1 MGEDIYAKLRD
12 AVVSY
17 DVDAV
22 VKYSNEVIAKG
33 LDPLEAIEKGLAV
46 GARIVG
52 DKFDRL
58 EIYLAELIMAADAI
72 KAGLDVLLPAIPKG
86 ETPRRGVVVIGTAQG
101 DIHEIGKNIVAA
113 LLRAYGFDVYDLGV
127 DVPPLR
133 FIEKA
138 EEVKADI
145 IAISALMTSTII
157 GQRDVIE
164 YLKALGKRDK
174 YIVMVGGGPV
184 TREWAEEI
192 GADGWA
198 ETASEAVQVALT
210 LKGRR

>member
-33 LDPLEAIEKGLAV
+33 LDPLEAIEKGLAA

-86 ETPRRGVVVIGTAQG
+86 GAPRRGVVVIGTAQG

>member
-1 MGEDIYAKLRD
+1 MSEDLYAKLRD

-22 VKYSNEVIAKG
+22 VKYANEVIAKG

-46 GARIVG
+46 GARIIG

-72 KAGLDVLLPAIPKG
+72 KAGLDILLPAIPKG
-86 ETPRRGVVVIGTAQG
+86 VVSRRGVVVIGTAQG

-113 LLRAYGFDVYDLGV
+113 LLKAYGFDVYDLGV

-174 YIVMVGGGPV
+174 YIVMV
-184 TREWAEEI
+184 
-192 GADGWA
+192 
-198 ETASEAVQVALT
+198 
-210 LKGRR
+210 

>member
-1 MGEDIYAKLRD
+1 MSEDIYAKLRD

>member
-1 MGEDIYAKLRD
+1 MSEDIYVKLRD

-52 DKFDRL
+52 DKFDKL

-164 YLKALGKRDK
+164 YLRALGKRDK

>member
-1 MGEDIYAKLRD
+1 MSEDLYAKLRD

-22 VKYSNEVIAKG
+22 VKYANEVIAKG

-46 GARIVG
+46 GARIIG

-72 KAGLDVLLPAIPKG
+72 KAGLDILLPAIPKG
-86 ETPRRGVVVIGTAQG
+86 VVSRRGVVVIGTAQG

-113 LLRAYGFDVYDLGV
+113 LLKAYGFDVYDLGV

-210 LKGRR
+210 LKERR

>member
-1 MGEDIYAKLRD
+1 MGEEIYAKLCD
-12 AVVSY
+12 AVVHY
-17 DVDAV
+17 DIDAV
-22 VKYSNEVIAKG
+22 VKYANEVIAKG
-33 LDPLEAIEKGLAV
+33 LDPLKAIEKGLAV
-46 GARIVG
+46 GARIIG

-72 KAGLDVLLPAIPKG
+72 KAGLDILLPAIPKALAS
-86 ETPRRGVVVIGTAQG
+86 RRGVVVIGTAQG

-113 LLRAYGFDVYDLGV
+113 LLKAYGFDVYDLGV
-127 DVPPLR
+127 DVSPLR

-164 YLKALGKRDK
+164 YLKSLGKRDK

-198 ETASEAVQVALT
+198 ETASEAVEVALT
-210 LKGRR
+210 LKERR

>member
-33 LDPLEAIEKGLAV
+33 LDPLEAIEKGLAA

-86 ETPRRGVVVIGTAQG
+86 GTPRRGVVVIGTAQG

-210 LKGRR
+210 LIGRR